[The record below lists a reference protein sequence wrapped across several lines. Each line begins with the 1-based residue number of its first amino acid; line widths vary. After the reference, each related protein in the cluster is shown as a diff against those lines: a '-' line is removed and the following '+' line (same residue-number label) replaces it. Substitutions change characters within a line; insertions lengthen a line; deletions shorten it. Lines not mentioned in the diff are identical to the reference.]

1 MESSECRLI
10 NGILVVPAQDFRLE
24 MLGDLK
30 LVKAVRGSSRKAA
43 PDFRPRYL
51 DLVTAFDI
59 ETSRLA
65 WLDPEQSVM
74 YIWQFGIRPD
84 LVVVGRTWDEF
95 RHFVSLIDAYCESYE
110 EELRHNGNKRWR
122 VRLACW
128 VHNLS
133 YEFQFLRGI
142 FPLSG
147 RDVFAMDMR
156 KVVKVQIGHI
166 EMRCSYIHSNMSL
179 SQFTTKYKAQHVKLS
194 GEEFEYA
201 KVRYP
206 WTEMTDRELEYCITD
221 VSGLIEALQNE
232 MELDGDTIET
242 IPMTSTG
249 YVRRDAKKAMQ
260 HFNHFQLWEMQ
271 PNPELYEAEREAF
284 RGGNT
289 HANRFYAGRVLE
301 NVTSMDRS
309 SSYPD
314 VLVNCKFPMS
324 PFYHKGP
331 VSRRYYN
338 RCVDVRE
345 NAAIIRISLTNVRL
359 RDPWC
364 GCPYLSTDKCRH
376 ILTRDPATGHGKG
389 YCAADNG
396 RILSCDY
403 LETTVTDVDMRIID
417 SMYEYDEICIFDSW
431 FCRYGYLPEMF
442 RNLVRAYY
450 RMKTELKGN
459 EDRAM
464 EYEKIKAKINALYGM
479 CAMDPVRDVIS
490 FLDGDFFKEE
500 INLDKAL
507 TKNAR
512 KNFLVYSWGVWVTAL
527 ARRELQLAID
537 AAGDQFVYCDTDS
550 VKYVGEVD
558 FSTINSDL
566 YERSRQN
573 GAYAVNANGE
583 VHFMG
588 VYELDGKYSQ
598 FATLGAKKYA
608 YVDGK
613 GLHITIAGV
622 SKKTGADELQQM
634 GGIQA
639 FQEGLTFRAAGGT
652 ESLYNDHPDLPPLE
666 IDGHRLEITSNV
678 VIRDSTYTLGITEEY
693 RYILHN
699 AALFRELYKTLE
711 WY

>member
-1 MESSECRLI
+1 MGSNEFKLI
-10 NGILVVPAQDFRLE
+10 NGILVVPAADFRLE

-30 LVKAVRGSSRKAA
+30 LVKTVRGSSRKAA
-43 PDFRPRYL
+43 PDVRPRYL

-59 ETSRLA
+59 ETSRLS
-65 WLDPEQSVM
+65 WLGPEQSIM
-74 YIWQFGIRPD
+74 YIWQFGLRPD

-95 RHFVSLIDAYCESYE
+95 KRFVAQIDAYCESYE
-110 EELRHNGNKRWR
+110 DELQRKGNKRWR

-147 RDVFAMDMR
+147 RDVFAMDVR

-166 EMRCSYIHSNMSL
+166 EMRCAYIHSNMSL
-179 SQFTTKYKAQHVKLS
+179 KQFTNKYKAEHIKLS
-194 GEEFEYA
+194 GEEFDYS

-206 WTEMTDRELEYCITD
+206 WTEMSDRELEYCITD

-232 MELDGDTIET
+232 MQLDGDTIET
-242 IPMTSTG
+242 VPMTSTG

-260 HFNHFQLWEMQ
+260 RYNYHQLWEMQ
-271 PNPELYEAEREAF
+271 PDPELYEAEREAF

-289 HANRFYAGRVLE
+289 HANRFYDGRVLE
-301 NVTSMDRS
+301 DVTSMDRS

-331 VSRRYYN
+331 VSRHYYD

-376 ILTRDPATGHGKG
+376 ILTRDPATGHGRG

-396 RILSCDY
+396 RIISCDY

-417 SMYEYDEICIFDSW
+417 SMYDYDDICIYDSW

-442 RNLVRAYY
+442 RDLVRAYY

-464 EYEKIKAKINALYGM
+464 EYEKIKSKINALYGM
-479 CAMDPVRDVIS
+479 CAMDPVRDVIT
-490 FLDGDFFKEE
+490 FLDGDFLREE
-500 INLDKAL
+500 IDLDKAL
-507 TKNAR
+507 VKNAR

-550 VKYVGEVD
+550 VKYVGDVN
-558 FSTINSDL
+558 FTAINANL

-573 GAYAVNANGE
+573 GAYAVDANGE
-583 VHFMG
+583 IHFMG

-598 FATLGAKKYA
+598 FTTLGAKKYC
-608 YVDGK
+608 YIDGK

-639 FQEGLTFRAAGGT
+639 FQEGITFRAAGGT
-652 ESLYNDHPDLPPLE
+652 ESLYNDHPDLTPLE

-678 VIRDSTYTLGITEEY
+678 VIRESTYTLGITEEY